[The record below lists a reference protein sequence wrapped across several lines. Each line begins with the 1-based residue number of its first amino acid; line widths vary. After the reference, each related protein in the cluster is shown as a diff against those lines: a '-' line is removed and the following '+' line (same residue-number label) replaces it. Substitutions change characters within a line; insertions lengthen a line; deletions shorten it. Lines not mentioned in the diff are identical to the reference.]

1 MPQPVLLFPFSL
13 LFASDAAHT
22 TGVGK
27 VGGVDGGTNTV
38 ETKKRAAADHSNGMD
53 RKDRKGRK
61 GRKKSA
67 ERSGGIRERG
77 GAGPTFLV
85 TAGHDGNVCVWN
97 IATRC
102 LISRRTGSWGLELLV

>member
-38 ETKKRAAADHSNGMD
+38 QASVVVLEYSLVFKPAE
-53 RKDRKGRK
+53 GR
-61 GRKKSA
+61 
-67 ERSGGIRERG
+67 
-77 GAGPTFLV
+77 V
-85 TAGHDGNVCVWN
+85 TVGCHACGVGSSCV
-97 IATRC
+97 
-102 LISRRTGSWGLELLV
+102 LI